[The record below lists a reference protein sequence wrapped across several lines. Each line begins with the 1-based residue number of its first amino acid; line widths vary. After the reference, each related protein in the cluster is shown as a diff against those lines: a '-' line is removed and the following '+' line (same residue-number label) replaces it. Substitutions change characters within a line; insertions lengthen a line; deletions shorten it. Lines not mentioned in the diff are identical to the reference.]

1 MKNKIAL
8 LLCLALCSLCL
19 NAQWNRIISGTT
31 KNINAVTFSNSNTVV
46 AVGDSG
52 LILRS
57 SNAGNSFTP
66 VSSATMK
73 HLNDVFFLDASNG
86 LAVGDGGTILKT
98 INAGISWSAITSNTS
113 NDLMSID
120 IKNNIGLITGSNGTI
135 LKSVNNGA
143 AWATLTPFTIYLLNK
158 VRFVTNDVAVI
169 SGSNGLLL
177 KSIDAGNNWTIE
189 NSSANKNINDF
200 AFYPNASDI
209 LAVGIIGINGLQ
221 ISTDTSFSS
230 ISDTTISAQWLN
242 AAVAVPNTD
251 TCFTVGKNATVLFTA
266 NGNNWNAITITSAAD
281 LNDIYFVSNTVGIIV
296 GSKGNIFKTTTGGA
310 SLSTKEI
317 EKINFN
323 LYPNPSISFLNITGD
338 FKENT
343 QLKIYNTSGQLLI
356 EQIIQGN
363 SVLVTHD
370 LPSGMYLLQ
379 INSSER
385 MGSAVFVVR

>member
-1 MKNKIAL
+1 MKNKITL
-8 LLCLALCSLCL
+8 LLCLTLYSLCL
-19 NAQWNRIISGTT
+19 NAQWNKIISGTT

-52 LILRS
+52 LILSS
-57 SNAGNSFTP
+57 SNAGNSFTI

-73 HLNDVFFLDASNG
+73 HLNDVFFLDANNG

-143 AWATLTPFTIYLLNK
+143 AWAALTPFTIYLLNK

-169 SGSNGLLL
+169 SGNNGLLL
-177 KSIDAGNNWTIE
+177 KSVDTGNNWSIE

-200 AFYPNASDI
+200 AFYPNATDI
-209 LAVGIIGINGLQ
+209 LAVGINGLQ
-221 ISTDTSFSS
+221 ISTDTSFST
-230 ISDTTISAQWLN
+230 ISESTISAQWLN
-242 AAVAVPNTD
+242 ATQAVPNTD
-251 TCFTVGKNATVLFTA
+251 TCFVVGKNATILFTA
-266 NGNNWNAITITSAAD
+266 NGNNWNTITVNSTD
-281 LNDIYFVSNTVGIIV
+281 DFNDIYFVSNIVGIIV

-338 FKENT
+338 FEENT

-363 SVLVTHD
+363 SVLLNHD
-370 LPSGMYLLQ
+370 LTSGLYLLQ
-379 INSSER
+379 MSSNER

>member
-1 MKNKIAL
+1 MNNKIIT
-8 LLCLALCSLCL
+8 LLCFTFSFLCV
-19 NAQWNRIISGTT
+19 NAQWNKITSGTS

-57 SNAGNSFTP
+57 SNAGNSFTI
-66 VSSATMK
+66 VSSATLK
-73 HLNDVFFLDASNG
+73 HLNDVFFLDANNG
-86 LAVGDGGTILKT
+86 FAVGDGGTILKT
-98 INAGISWSAITSNTS
+98 INAGVSWSAITSNTS

-120 IKNNIGLITGSNGTI
+120 IRNNIGLITGSNGTI

-143 AWATLTPFTIYLLNK
+143 TWTPLTPFTIYLLNK

-169 SGSNGLLL
+169 SGNNGLLL
-177 KSIDAGNNWTIE
+177 KSIDAGNNWTTE

-200 AFYPNASDI
+200 AFYPNATDI
-209 LAVGIIGINGLQ
+209 LAVGINGLQ

-230 ISDTTISAQWLN
+230 ISESTISAQWLN

-266 NGNNWNAITITSAAD
+266 NGSNWNTITISSTAD
-281 LNDIYFVSNTVGIIV
+281 FNDISFVSNTVGIIV

-310 SLSTKEI
+310 SLTTQEI
-317 EKINFN
+317 EKLNFTF
-323 LYPNPSISFLNITGD
+323 YPNPSTSFIYITGD
-338 FKENT
+338 IEEQT
-343 QLKIYNTSGQLLI
+343 QLKIYNTSGQILL
-356 EQIIQGN
+356 EENVQGN
-363 SVLVTHD
+363 SILVNHN

-379 INSSER
+379 MSSNKKV
-385 MGSAVFVVR
+385 GSTVFVVE

>member
-19 NAQWNRIISGTT
+19 NAQWNKIISGTT

-57 SNAGNSFTP
+57 SNAGNSFTI
-66 VSSATMK
+66 VSSTTMK
-73 HLNDVFFLDASNG
+73 HLNDVFFLDANNG

-143 AWATLTPFTIYLLNK
+143 AWAALTPFTIYLLNK

-169 SGSNGLLL
+169 SGNNGLLL
-177 KSIDAGNNWTIE
+177 KSVDTGNNWSIA

-200 AFYPNASDI
+200 AFYPNATDI
-209 LAVGIIGINGLQ
+209 LAVGINGLQ
-221 ISTDTSFSS
+221 ISTDTSFST
-230 ISDTTISAQWLN
+230 ISESTISAQWLN

-251 TCFTVGKNATVLFTA
+251 TCFVVGKNATILFTA
-266 NGNNWNAITITSAAD
+266 NGNNWNTITVNSTD
-281 LNDIYFVSNTVGIIV
+281 DFNDIYFVSNTVGIIA

-356 EQIIQGN
+356 AQIIQGN
-363 SVLVTHD
+363 SVLLKHD
-370 LPSGMYLLQ
+370 LPS
-379 INSSER
+379 
-385 MGSAVFVVR
+385 